1 LLASAHDHTDGVFL
15 SDGGEPGR
23 HNIFQQSLLN
33 ELRRS
38 QKSDVETQQSLVS
51 KLRKD
56 HLVLVSTQNGLG
68 LTLSFETKDTL
79 DWDLANAAFQQAK
92 EDSRKHSAQVRE
104 ASDKLNELQNVSALA
119 QQNKNKILAREMET
133 NASDNDD
140 ESASVKNL
148 NAEMGHDTEEGDE
161 AHVSALYRDD

>member
-56 HLVLVSTQNGLG
+56 HLEQ
-68 LTLSFETKDTL
+68 
-79 DWDLANAAFQQAK
+79 DLPPCATGVTSSAAVHPK
-92 EDSRKHSAQVRE
+92 V
-104 ASDKLNELQNVSALA
+104 
-119 QQNKNKILAREMET
+119 
-133 NASDNDD
+133 
-140 ESASVKNL
+140 
-148 NAEMGHDTEEGDE
+148 
-161 AHVSALYRDD
+161 